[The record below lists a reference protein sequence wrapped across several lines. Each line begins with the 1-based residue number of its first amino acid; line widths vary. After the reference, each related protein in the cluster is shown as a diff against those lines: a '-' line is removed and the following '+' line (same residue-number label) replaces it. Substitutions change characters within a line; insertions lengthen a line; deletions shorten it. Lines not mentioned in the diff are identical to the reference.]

1 MWLQMADEM
10 YDLLDEDEVKR
21 SRTFL
26 SDSPH
31 SFLDNIIKPV
41 YDILAA
47 VRFWFMVYILLC
59 IPVELQFAAGLHLL
73 FSVIFGLRSFIKL
86 HMCHQERNRVCSCVV
101 VLHWVMK
108 KVWFWATLQYL
119 HCLLIHSFIS
129 SGHALLR
136 CVVWDFCRMQQLLEV
151 VALFWIL
158 SASIKIS
165 EVVIGELAD
174 FFLDSGG

>member
-47 VRFWFMVYILLC
+47 VRF
-59 IPVELQFAAGLHLL
+59 
-73 FSVIFGLRSFIKL
+73 
-86 HMCHQERNRVCSCVV
+86 
-101 VLHWVMK
+101 
-108 KVWFWATLQYL
+108 
-119 HCLLIHSFIS
+119 
-129 SGHALLR
+129 
-136 CVVWDFCRMQQLLEV
+136 
-151 VALFWIL
+151 
-158 SASIKIS
+158 
-165 EVVIGELAD
+165 
-174 FFLDSGG
+174 